1 MQVKNKLYKHH
12 RSKFVL
18 VMRNLS
24 ITVTGLAAIFAFVAI
39 PTYISERNIAKA
51 EAEKSNEVTEVKTN
65 SGTDETELETY
76 NEN

>member
-24 ITVTGLAAIFAFVAI
+24 ITVTGLVAVFAIVAI
-39 PTYISERNIAKA
+39 PTYISEKNISKA
-51 EAEKSNEVTEVKTN
+51 EAEKANETLEASEDNNTN
-65 SGTDETELETY
+65 ETELETY